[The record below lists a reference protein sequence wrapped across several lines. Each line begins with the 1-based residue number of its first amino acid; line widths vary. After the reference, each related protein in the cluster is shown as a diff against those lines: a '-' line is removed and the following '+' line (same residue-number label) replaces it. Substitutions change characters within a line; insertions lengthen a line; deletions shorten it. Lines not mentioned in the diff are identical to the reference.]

1 MRFVLSLLVAVCA
14 LAPPVRAQSITSFE
28 PDTSA
33 RAKRARAPADSV
45 ERPVWVGFQVSPVT
59 GVVDGLYAKNR
70 DWDTG
75 GTPWV
80 GFVVAW
86 PLASSHQGW
95 ATAGYEHWTFALHP
109 EADPF
114 GLLPYISPVT
124 VDQFAGRIG
133 IDGLMGRDRAVS
145 VAIGAGVGLGLGI
158 VEVGSAFGSEKT
170 GCVEVIAHAL
180 VYFRLSSVARAAIG
194 ASGGPTFQIYNSSG
208 AWQHWE
214 LELRLERGSHPPRP
228 RAPAP

>member
-1 MRFVLSLLVAVCA
+1 MRVVIPFLLAVCV
-14 LAPPVRAQSITSFE
+14 LAPPARAQSITSFE
-28 PDTSA
+28 PDTSS
-33 RAKRARAPADSV
+33 RAKHGRSPADTI

-80 GFVVAW
+80 GLVVAW

-95 ATAGYEHWTFALHP
+95 ATAGYERWTYALHP
-109 EADPF
+109 QADPF
-114 GLLPYISPVT
+114 GLLPFISPVT

-133 IDGLMGRDRAVS
+133 IDGLIGRDRPVS
-145 VAIGAGVGLGLGI
+145 VAIGAGLGFGYGI
-158 VEVGSAFGSEKT
+158 VHVGSAFGSERT
-170 GCVEVIAHAL
+170 TCAEVIAHTL
-180 VYFRLSSVARAAIG
+180 VYFRLSGVARAAIG
-194 ASGGPTFQIYNSSG
+194 ASGGPTFQITNSSG

-214 LELRLERGSHPPRP
+214 LELRLENGSHPPRP
-228 RAPAP
+228 RAPAR